1 MEKLKPRQLDIMQ
14 NLAKML
20 EAKGPVKVTTASLA
34 RECGITEA
42 AIYRHFPSKKK
53 IYEGLVE
60 FCEQSLFD
68 LIGDINSSKDPYLKK
83 VSRIMILLVS
93 FSEKNPGL
101 ARLLTREAFS
111 VEEASLDD
119 RIKQMFSKIEL
130 QIKGYASPLFASDYN
145 INLSKRRIVSL
156 LNYMHEFQNG
166 SITQYLKNE
175 QLVII
180 ELPFGESVSN
190 KNVSDNPRNKKLSVY
205 SVEAAMAR
213 KIEIVRV
220 TVKE

>member
-130 QIKGYASPLFASDYN
+130 QIKQ
-145 INLSKRRIVSL
+145 NLQK
-156 LNYMHEFQNG
+156 Y
-166 SITQYLKNE
+166 E
-175 QLVII
+175 Q
-180 ELPFGESVSN
+180 ET
-190 KNVSDNPRNKKLSVY
+190 KKKLAMPSA
-205 SVEAAMAR
+205 SSANLLLAFVEGV
-213 KIEIVRV
+213 IQQFVRSGFSEKPSQRISDQ
-220 TVKE
+220 VKFLSESLVK